1 MASKVTV
8 YSTNDE
14 DELDSELGVML
25 ELDVMLEL
33 GCSPEVAPPVD
44 EATIVLLELVELEE
58 DELDPLEDASE
69 DGIKLTIKTSNN
81 IPVKV
86 YTYGLG

>member
-1 MASKVTV
+1 M
-8 YSTNDE
+8 
-14 DELDSELGVML
+14 
-25 ELDVMLEL
+25 
-33 GCSPEVAPPVD
+33 D

-58 DELDPLEDASE
+58 DTLDPLEDAGE
-69 DGIKLTIKTSNN
+69 DGIKLTIKASNK

>member
-14 DELDSELGVML
+14 DELDSEL
-25 ELDVMLEL
+25 DVMLEL
-33 GCSPEVAPPVD
+33 GCSLEVAPPVD

-69 DGIKLTIKTSNN
+69 DGIKLTIKASNN